1 MSDYHLSL
9 DALAL
14 TVIVLALVAIMTL
27 AG

>member
-1 MSDYHLSL
+1 MSDHHLSL

-14 TVIVLALVAIMTL
+14 TVIVLALVAILTL